1 MKKIT
6 LLLILIFGYST
17 ALLAQCLTST
27 TQYPSGA
34 SYAIPVC
41 DGLTQNIITTAGWA
55 GEYSLVSVNLGET
68 YTFGSSVATDIITIS
83 SDGGTTA
90 DTFGTGSVSWV
101 ATISGD
107 IKFYTNLVGC
117 GTQNTSRNRY
127 VICGIPPTCIAP
139 TGLVSSNLTTTTAT
153 VSWTT
158 SVTDPANGYEFYLST
173 NNTAPAITDAA
184 TDGVVAGITS
194 FDFTGLTSGTNYY
207 IWVRSVCSSTDS
219 SYWSVMGTF
228 ATLCEATTV
237 PYIQDFE
244 SAVVP
249 ALPICTSNEN
259 VGLGYNWTTASNPGY
274 GFSTNTLRYTYNFTN
289 PANTWFYTQG
299 IALDAGVSYDISY
312 NYGNNSTFYTESM
325 KVAYG
330 IAPTSADMTDILADH
345 PTITGGVYSGGM
357 VQQNIVSFTPS
368 TSGVY
373 YFGFN
378 AYSIANQFNLYVDD
392 IKIVTTPSCSIPFAV
407 IATLPT
413 NTGATISW
421 TAPANAPAS
430 GYEYYLSTTNSSPL
444 PTDLA
449 TDGVISGITTVNLTG
464 LTPFTTYYVW
474 VRSVCSISDSSE
486 WSAMVSFTTLPT
498 PPANDDCMNAI
509 SITPGGVF
517 TDSPVIGT
525 TVGGTS
531 TTGLTFACQTN
542 RKNDVWYSV
551 VVPVSGSLTVETD
564 TTTGT
569 TMTDSVLS
577 VFTGTCGSLTE
588 VGCDDDTGN
597 GNFSRVVLSALTP
610 GSTLYIG
617 VWTYSVS
624 GGGIDG
630 DFQLSAYDASLTSNT
645 FSNSSFM
652 FYPNPVKDVLNIS
665 NATTISKVQV
675 VNFLGQEMIVKSM
688 NDTQGQID
696 MSQLGAGTYL
706 VKLTSDDQIKMIK
719 IIKE

>member
-345 PTITGGVYSGGM
+345 PTITGGVFSGGM

-551 VVPVSGSLTVETD
+551 VVPASGSLTVETD

-675 VNFLGQEMIVKSM
+675 VNLLGQEMIVKSM

>member
-345 PTITGGVYSGGM
+345 PTITGGVFSGGM

-551 VVPVSGSLTVETD
+551 VVPASGSLTVETD

-675 VNFLGQEMIVKSM
+675 VNLLGQEMIVKSM
-688 NDTQGQID
+688 NVTQGQID

>member
-6 LLLILIFGYST
+6 LLLILIFGYSFG
-17 ALLAQCLTST
+17 LSAQCLTST
-27 TQYPSGA
+27 TQYPFGA
-34 SYAIPVC
+34 SYTIPVC
-41 DGLTQNIITTAGWA
+41 DGLTQNIITTAGYA
-55 GEYSLVSVNLGET
+55 GEYSLVSVTLGET
-68 YTFGSSVATDIITIS
+68 YTFGSSVASDIITIS

-107 IKFYTNLVGC
+107 IKFYTNLAGC

-139 TGLVSSNLTTTTAT
+139 TGLVSSNITTTTAT

-158 SVTDPANGYEFYLST
+158 SVTDPANGYEFYFST
-173 NNTAPAITDAA
+173 ANTAPATTDAA

-207 IWVRSVCSSTDS
+207 IWVRSVCSNTDS

-274 GFSTNTLRYTYNFTN
+274 GFSSNTLRYTYDFFN
-289 PANTWFYTQG
+289 PADTWFYTQG

-330 IAPTSADMTDILADH
+330 ISPTSADMTDILADH
-345 PTITGGVYSGGM
+345 PTITGGVFSGGV
-357 VQQNIVSFTPS
+357 VQQNIVSFTPT

-378 AYSIANQFNLYVDD
+378 AYSIANQFSLYVDD

-407 IATLPT
+407 VATLPT

-449 TDGVISGITTVNLTG
+449 TDGVIAGITTVNLTG

-551 VVPVSGSLTVETD
+551 VVPASGSLTVETD
-564 TTTGT
+564 TTPGT

-588 VGCDDDTGN
+588 VGCDDDAGN
-597 GNFSRVVLSALTP
+597 GNFSKVVLSALTP

-617 VWTYSVS
+617 VWTYSFS

-645 FSNSSFM
+645 FSNSNFT
-652 FYPNPVKDVLNIS
+652 FYPNPVKNVLNIS
-665 NATTISKVQV
+665 NATTIYKVQV
-675 VNFLGQEMIVKSM
+675 VNLLGQEMIVKSM

-706 VKLTSDDQIKMIK
+706 VKLTSDDQIKTIK

>member
-17 ALLAQCLTST
+17 GLLAQCLTST

-83 SDGGTTA
+83 SDGWTTA

-345 PTITGGVYSGGM
+345 PTITGGVFSGGM

-498 PPANDDCMNAI
+498 PPANDNCINAI

-531 TTGLTFACQTN
+531 TSGLTFACQTN
-542 RKNDVWYSV
+542 RKNDAWYSV
-551 VVPVSGSLTVETD
+551 VVPASGNLTVETSNSP
-564 TTTGT
+564 GS

-577 VFTGTCGSLTE
+577 VFSGTCGSLTE
-588 VGCDDDTGN
+588 VGCDDDSGN
-597 GNFSRVVLSALTP
+597 GLFSKIVLSALTP

-617 VWTYSVS
+617 VWTYNSTS
-624 GGGIDG
+624 GIDG
-630 DFQLSAYDASLTSNT
+630 AFQLSAYDASLASNT
-645 FSNSSFM
+645 FANSNFTY
-652 FYPNPVKDVLNIS
+652 YPNPVKDVLNIS
-665 NATTISKVQV
+665 NAAIISKVEV
-675 VNFLGQEMIVKSM
+675 VNLLGQQVIVKSL
-688 NDTQGQID
+688 NDTQGQLD
-696 MSQLGAGTYL
+696 MSELAAGTYL
-706 VKLTSDDQIKMIK
+706 VKLTSEDQIKTIK
-719 IIKE
+719 VIKE

>member
-551 VVPVSGSLTVETD
+551 VVPASGSLTVETD

-675 VNFLGQEMIVKSM
+675 VNLLGQEMIVKSM

>member
-345 PTITGGVYSGGM
+345 PTITGGVFSGGM

-551 VVPVSGSLTVETD
+551 VVPASGSLTVETD

-617 VWTYSVS
+617 VWTFSVS

-675 VNFLGQEMIVKSM
+675 VNLLGQEMIVKSM